1 MFADMLQRVPWL
13 LDTLL
18 YRNLCLATCRAP
30 LLLGFKNIGNNNFCI
45 PGFLLKAAN
54 KQAAQ
59 KKKAPPPPKEVEEES
74 SEEDS
79 SDEEE
84 EVQRRCLKY
93 FMAKM

>member
-1 MFADMLQRVPWL
+1 MIVRPSSLPESMLGYLQ
-13 LDTLL
+13 
-18 YRNLCLATCRAP
+18 AP
-30 LLLGFKNIGNNNFCI
+30 LLLGFKNIGNNSFCI
-45 PGFLLKAAN
+45 LGFLLKAAN

-84 EVQRRCLKY
+84 EVHRL
-93 FMAKM
+93 